1 VQQRKHIYVSSFF
14 GFIPRG
20 RSSLSPCHSFVGMR
34 KRCSRFDVYESLE
47 DQRFVVRFVLSFNCI
62 LFHDAFDFFR
72 LTYRS
77 LGSTSSSYE
86 RSLQHRNYVKI
97 LRFLSL
103 VCERSRR
110 EETFSLRSNV
120 MMGNTMQTLVD
131 SVSSNIDQQVPMDAL
146 NCVRLALE
154 CWPRI
159 DIIIQR
165 LKNSH
170 ETIANVCV
178 ASPQVFEIHP
188 IILHVLTF

>member
-1 VQQRKHIYVSSFF
+1 
-14 GFIPRG
+14 
-20 RSSLSPCHSFVGMR
+20 
-34 KRCSRFDVYESLE
+34 
-47 DQRFVVRFVLSFNCI
+47 
-62 LFHDAFDFFR
+62 
-72 LTYRS
+72 
-77 LGSTSSSYE
+77 
-86 RSLQHRNYVKI
+86 
-97 LRFLSL
+97 
-103 VCERSRR
+103 
-110 EETFSLRSNV
+110 

-178 ASPQVFEIHP
+178 ASPQVFEIHH